1 MMAHRSNRLLVLVLM
16 LTWAAPLQAQTGEVQ
31 GRVHEAGTGDPLATV
46 QVTLER
52 GGAIIA
58 GSVTDDD
65 GRYRIDGVARGSYT
79 LFARFIGFQTE
90 QVAVE
95 VGTEVLEVDLRLR
108 AVVLDLDEVEV
119 SAEAFQDESDP
130 NVALTRITQE
140 QVRQLPGGAEDV
152 MRTLQA
158 TPGVQAPG
166 DFSNQ
171 LIVRGGTPD
180 QNLILLDE
188 IEVYSPYQLSGMG
201 SLLNPA
207 LVRQVDLYTG
217 AFPAV
222 YGDRLSSVLAV
233 QTRDGATDRWL
244 GGEVSTNMV
253 SANLI
258 LEGKTGFLGGSWL
271 VSGRRTYFDSF
282 ANTFAQRVGVFND
295 IAFPDFTDVQAKL
308 MLRPAPGHFV
318 RFTGL
323 RSDDQLALTG
333 ERDTFGEQEDSD
345 NLLEGD
351 NRSNNTALGFS
362 WTYVPSANMQARLL
376 ANWYRNEGDS
386 NLGGGLL
393 PQSGALSPRVVD
405 PPPPLFGGQIDT
417 ARFAYDQAYGL
428 EKATVAAHIL
438 ANRGRHTL
446 EAGGGVDVLENR
458 LDLDLAL
465 NDYGAFIFD
474 ALRVTDPLLG
484 ALSDSIEQD
493 KRYHRYQMYVQD
505 RIASPR
511 GEVFLQPSLRYDYY
525 ELLGRGYFSPRISA
539 SILMGEQT
547 TVRLA
552 GGRYVQSPGFEKLL
566 DPDNLFNL
574 ARFSALDSLGVE
586 EALHLGASVTRRI
599 GDVWQ
604 VEVNSYWKWLDD
616 LITQQSR
623 VVQRP
628 VAIFQPSGTGGRNGR
643 LDPEAYRILTE
654 DVFELTN
661 DPVNDASGRAYG
673 VEVLVEKRRAS
684 LRDPWSG
691 WVSYALAR
699 ATRTQ
704 KVGGQEVE
712 IPFAYDRRHT
722 LSLVV
727 NRRFGQ
733 HMDVGVTWRY
743 GSGFPYTPAIGMEP
757 LVAIV
762 EDPTSG
768 PRDILLTDPETNL
781 VRLVP
786 EYGGADNVH
795 AGRLPAY
802 HRLDVRATY
811 SASWQGLGVDLY
823 VDLINIYNRRNT
835 VTYQYYVEVEQ
846 PPNDNLPGSLQ
857 RPPTATL
864 LREPIYM
871 FPFIPSFGFRLAF

>member
-1 MMAHRSNRLLVLVLM
+1 MAHRSNRLLVLVLM

-318 RFTGL
+318 RF
-323 RSDDQLALTG
+323 
-333 ERDTFGEQEDSD
+333 
-345 NLLEGD
+345 
-351 NRSNNTALGFS
+351 
-362 WTYVPSANMQARLL
+362 
-376 ANWYRNEGDS
+376 
-386 NLGGGLL
+386 
-393 PQSGALSPRVVD
+393 
-405 PPPPLFGGQIDT
+405 
-417 ARFAYDQAYGL
+417 
-428 EKATVAAHIL
+428 
-438 ANRGRHTL
+438 
-446 EAGGGVDVLENR
+446 
-458 LDLDLAL
+458 
-465 NDYGAFIFD
+465 
-474 ALRVTDPLLG
+474 
-484 ALSDSIEQD
+484 
-493 KRYHRYQMYVQD
+493 
-505 RIASPR
+505 
-511 GEVFLQPSLRYDYY
+511 
-525 ELLGRGYFSPRISA
+525 
-539 SILMGEQT
+539 
-547 TVRLA
+547 
-552 GGRYVQSPGFEKLL
+552 
-566 DPDNLFNL
+566 
-574 ARFSALDSLGVE
+574 
-586 EALHLGASVTRRI
+586 
-599 GDVWQ
+599 
-604 VEVNSYWKWLDD
+604 
-616 LITQQSR
+616 
-623 VVQRP
+623 
-628 VAIFQPSGTGGRNGR
+628 
-643 LDPEAYRILTE
+643 
-654 DVFELTN
+654 
-661 DPVNDASGRAYG
+661 
-673 VEVLVEKRRAS
+673 
-684 LRDPWSG
+684 
-691 WVSYALAR
+691 
-699 ATRTQ
+699 
-704 KVGGQEVE
+704 
-712 IPFAYDRRHT
+712 
-722 LSLVV
+722 
-727 NRRFGQ
+727 
-733 HMDVGVTWRY
+733 
-743 GSGFPYTPAIGMEP
+743 
-757 LVAIV
+757 
-762 EDPTSG
+762 
-768 PRDILLTDPETNL
+768 
-781 VRLVP
+781 
-786 EYGGADNVH
+786 
-795 AGRLPAY
+795 
-802 HRLDVRATY
+802 
-811 SASWQGLGVDLY
+811 
-823 VDLINIYNRRNT
+823 
-835 VTYQYYVEVEQ
+835 
-846 PPNDNLPGSLQ
+846 
-857 RPPTATL
+857 
-864 LREPIYM
+864 
-871 FPFIPSFGFRLAF
+871 